1 MVITKPLLLSL
12 TAFRRSDFQ
21 QYVLPWR
28 SVWGRVGT
36 AGQPGSAGLLAELS
50 FSWCIS
56 AGSPW
61 SELWPWRAWTC
72 SQGHQT
78 SHTSDGKA
86 VAWACFSG
94 PCCLT
99 TWSWG
104 LATQCLTNLDT
115 SLETQYAMNLGTNY
129 KSGNTKYNE
138 LWYKLQAWQHN
149 VQWIWIQIMGL
160 ATQRATNL
168 GTNYNLLHN
177 RSKTMNTCCA
187 QIMTYF
193 LHPTDINLSETTHK
207 GVN

>member
-12 TAFRRSDFQ
+12 TASRRSDFQ

-78 SHTSDGKA
+78 SHMSDGKE

-115 SLETQYAMNLGTNY
+115 SY
-129 KSGNTKYNE
+129 KSGNARCNE
-138 LWYKLQAWQHN
+138 LGYKLQVWQHKIQWTL
-149 VQWIWIQIMGL
+149 VQITSL
-160 ATQRATNL
+160 ATQCAVNL
-168 GTNYNLLHN
+168 DTNYGPG
-177 RSKTMNTCCA
+177 NTTCNEPGYKL
-187 QIMTYF
+187 QSTSQS
-193 LHPTDINLSETTHK
+193 L
-207 GVN
+207 